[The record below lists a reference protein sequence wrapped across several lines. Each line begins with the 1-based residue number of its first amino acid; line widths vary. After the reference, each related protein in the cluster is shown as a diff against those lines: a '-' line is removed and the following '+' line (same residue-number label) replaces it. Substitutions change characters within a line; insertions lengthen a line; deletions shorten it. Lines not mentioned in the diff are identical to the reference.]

1 MTKDLASQ
9 LSHVSVGY
17 KMLRA
22 YSKWMI
28 FQWYS
33 RVEVKG
39 EENIPHGHPYIML
52 PCHQNAVMDCVTVL
66 ALLKTP
72 VVFFARSDMFSTP
85 MKVRMMHALKIMPA
99 YRHQEGWGNVKKN
112 EENFNMAVEWLCQNI
127 PQCIMPEGGQDEKH
141 HLRAFVK
148 GPYRIAIAAQQ
159 KMGNEPV
166 YLLPIGI
173 DHGDYDKSGYP
184 LVIHIGKPIDM
195 RAYMEPQDENA
206 AVKLNRVRADAFAA
220 VQQLMVDIPL
230 EHYREIHTANYIY
243 QQPWLQKQ
251 GLPYT
256 EFHALQARRAIT
268 QAMSA
273 IADENF
279 WADMKPMCDK
289 LWQSHP
295 DILTLGIAVS
305 GHARLCTYAMACV
318 LLAPFMLAGMVLNAP
333 MLALLR
339 YARIHSA
346 AGFAATVQYALWLL
360 VSPLY
365 HILAAVLLG
374 VCTHSVLWA
383 LVGIVALPLLMLL
396 VIKSKPL
403 YRLCAYICGHK
414 KDKANALKIINYLN
428 NMLK

>member
-9 LSHVSVGY
+9 LSHVSIGY

-85 MKVRMMHALKIMPA
+85 MKARMMHALKIMPA

-112 EENFNMAVEWLCQNI
+112 EENFNMAVDWLCQNI

-141 HLRAFVK
+141 RLRAFVK

-159 KMGNEPV
+159 KAGQEPV
-166 YLLPIGI
+166 YLLPIGM

-206 AVKLNRVRADAFAA
+206 AVKLNRVRTDAFAA
-220 VQQLMVDIPL
+220 VQQLMVDIPM

-251 GLPYT
+251 DLPYT

-268 QAMSA
+268 QAMST
-273 IADENF
+273 IEEENF
-279 WADMKPMCDK
+279 WTDMKRMCDE

-295 DILTLGIAVS
+295 DILTMSEVTGGQVNPWKNAL
-305 GHARLCTYAMACV
+305 ACV
-318 LLAPFMLAGMVLNAP
+318 VSAPFMLAGMVLNAP

-374 VCTHSVLWA
+374 VCTHSLLWA
-383 LVGIVALPLLMLL
+383 LAGIVALPLLMWM
-396 VIKSKPL
+396 IIRHRPM
-403 YRLCAYICGHK
+403 YRRFAYLWGHS
-414 KDKANALKIINYLN
+414 KDKINASKIADYLKEK
-428 NMLK
+428 LK